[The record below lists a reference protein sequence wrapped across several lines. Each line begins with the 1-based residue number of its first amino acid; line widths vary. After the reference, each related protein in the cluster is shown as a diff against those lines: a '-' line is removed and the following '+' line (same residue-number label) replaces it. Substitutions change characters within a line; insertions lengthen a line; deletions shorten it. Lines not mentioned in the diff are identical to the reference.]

1 MLKKYLIFFE
11 KNAVGIKNNTIFA
24 KNIKQNLLCLHY
36 FII

>member
-1 MLKKYLIFFE
+1 MLKKIFDFFE
-11 KNAVGIKNNTIFA
+11 KNAIGIKNNTIFA